1 MGLCLEG
8 LNIIRRIFGS
18 EIWGGGGGFF
28 TGRLLSRGV
37 IRNLW
42 YMCEHRMIS
51 LPCHFTVGVHVTEN
65 KLFASITNQF
75 QTIDFINCLTQV

>member
-8 LNIIRRIFGS
+8 LNIIRRIFAS
-18 EIWGGGGGFF
+18 EIWGGLFY
-28 TGRLLSRGV
+28 RKVLSMGV
-37 IRNLW
+37 TRNLR

-51 LPCHFTVGVHVTEN
+51 LPCHFTVCVHITEN

-75 QTIDFINCLTQV
+75 QTIDFINCLTQVR